1 MIKNCYQRGN
11 SGNISQH
18 NKGHLLKPTAY
29 IMLNGEKLRA
39 FLLKSRARQG
49 CPLSPHLLI
58 IVLEVLSTT
67 IRQEKEVKGIQI
79 GR

>member
-1 MIKNCYQRGN
+1 MGN